1 MKFRFKTVP
10 YKHQLT
16 ALEKSCEKD
25 EYALLMDMG
34 TGKSKVLIDTIAH
47 LYSNGRITS
56 AVIFAPKGVYKN
68 WVDQEVPTHMPDH
81 IDYKM
86 AYWASPL
93 TAKLKKK
100 ISSIWRDDFDLHIL
114 VVNIE
119 AISGDKAINVVDRFI
134 SNHFGKTLVAVDE
147 STTIKNHKAKRTKSA
162 IKIAKK
168 ARYKRI
174 LTGSP
179 ITKSPL
185 DLYSQFAFLNEQL
198 LGFQSYYSFCTRYAD
213 MIKRSAGSHH
223 YNQIL
228 SYRNLDELTKSIQ
241 PFSYRVRKEDCLDLP
256 EKNYMKRTIQ
266 LTPEQKTV
274 YDDLKKTA
282 VSILNEQDQVTATT
296 QLTCLLRLHQV
307 SCGFVNTD
315 EGEVLELKNSRL
327 EELVSILDET
337 DGKVLIWATYR
348 HDIRAIENK
357 IKVLYGEDSVVS
369 YYGDTKG
376 EVRQELVNKFQND
389 TECKYFVGH
398 PKTGGY
404 GLTLVAANTVIYYSN
419 NYDLEVR
426 LQSED
431 RAHRIGQKS
440 KVTYIDLIA
449 EKTVDELIVKA
460 LRNKIDIATQVL
472 GENFKK
478 WLI

>member
-1 MKFRFKTVP
+1 
-10 YKHQLT
+10 
-16 ALEKSCEKD
+16 
-25 EYALLMDMG
+25 
-34 TGKSKVLIDTIAH
+34 
-47 LYSNGRITS
+47 
-56 AVIFAPKGVYKN
+56 
-68 WVDQEVPTHMPDH
+68 
-81 IDYKM
+81 
-86 AYWASPL
+86 
-93 TAKLKKK
+93 
-100 ISSIWRDDFDLHIL
+100 
-114 VVNIE
+114 
-119 AISGDKAINVVDRFI
+119 
-134 SNHFGKTLVAVDE
+134 
-147 STTIKNHKAKRTKSA
+147 
-162 IKIAKK
+162 
-168 ARYKRI
+168 
-174 LTGSP
+174 
-179 ITKSPL
+179 
-185 DLYSQFAFLNEQL
+185 
-198 LGFQSYYSFCTRYAD
+198 

-256 EKNYMKRTIQ
+256 EKNYIKRTIQ

-327 EELVSILDET
+327 EELVSILDEV

-348 HDIRAIENK
+348 HDIKAIENK

-389 TECKYFVGH
+389 PECKYFVGH

-431 RAHRIGQKS
+431 RAHRIGQKNT
-440 KVTYIDLIA
+440 VTYIDIVT
-449 EKTVDELIVKA
+449 EKTIDELIVKA